1 MLRRT
6 EHCSV
11 SVDTEVVV
19 KVVAKA
25 LVDKPKE
32 VSCVV
37 VFTVTDLMGSI
48 VVGPLRGSAHRCIVT
63 PLPACPACC

>member
-37 VFTVTDLMGSI
+37 VFPVTDVMDRLA
-48 VVGPLRGSAHRCIVT
+48 VGPLR
-63 PLPACPACC
+63 